1 MSEGETRKIGVDIGV
16 GHRFAKGNPGR
27 PRGCRNR
34 ITVWAEKMMGD
45 QIEDVIKSVVREALA
60 GDMQAAKLILDRLVP
75 VRRGETA
82 RFAMPK
88 LTRAEDAVRALARI
102 IDDVG
107 AGVVASEEAAGVAA
121 LLEGYRRMSETA
133 SIEARLRALE
143 ERQNGDGDHS
153 PVR

>member
-1 MSEGETRKIGVDIGV
+1 
-16 GHRFAKGNPGR
+16 
-27 PRGCRNR
+27 
-34 ITVWAEKMMGD
+34 MGD

-88 LTRAEDAVRALARI
+88 LTSAEDAVRALARI